1 MRVNETE
8 LYRTIGE
15 RLRARREEL
24 GLKQSAL
31 AAEAGLR
38 RTSITNIEAGR
49 QKAPLHVLYALCL
62 ALDLEIGC
70 LLPSNDEVLEQSTV
84 TVELGREKKRIP
96 PEAARVLETLLT
108 KP

>member
-1 MRVNETE
+1 MRVNEPA

-15 RLRARREEL
+15 RIRARREEL
-24 GLKQSAL
+24 GLNQSAL
-31 AAEAGLR
+31 AAEVGLR

-70 LLPSNDEVLEQSTV
+70 LLPSNAEVIEQSVV
-84 TVELGREKKRIP
+84 TVEFGREKKRIP
-96 PEAARVLETLLT
+96 PEAARVLENLLG
-108 KP
+108 KS